1 MNRSETSQWVPH
13 QKLINVN
20 SGSDYHIATFQGEL
34 QTTGVT
40 VIYPLDRGDLWL
52 PGVGGDFVMGRSLIQ
67 GVCHER
73 IHLTAHFR
81 KPENGWPSAAL
92 ACSTKHE
99 ADIHET
105 SELIPLRSQC
115 STYSKAGNTRDLR
128 IFQWFGP
135 CFQRSQIIIGKW
147 DFSFFWDI
155 MQRRLIVND
164 VSEQPIGPII
174 KDHDCLSLKEFID
187 RSSRNVYN
195 KLSRYVCVTSQNS
208 KDLIT

>member
-1 MNRSETSQWVPH
+1 MSIQVVIITLQLSKANFKLRASQSSTRSIEATYDCLVLVETSWWADPSS
-13 QKLINVN
+13 K
-20 SGSDYHIATFQGEL
+20 GS
-34 QTTGVT
+34 
-40 VIYPLDRGDLWL
+40 
-52 PGVGGDFVMGRSLIQ
+52 
-67 GVCHER
+67 CHER
-73 IHLTAHFR
+73 IHLTAQFR
-81 KPENGWPSAAL
+81 KPVNGWSSAAL